1 MFFFWLLSIIT
12 KYLTFLLLY
21 LGYSLTHL
29 IYIFPSIKYKLPPYV
44 AYFWPSAVVSGGDL
58 PFAGH
63 TMKVCADN
71 ECCGWW
77 SRLIYLLAL
86 RLKVLRILPL
96 FRSGTHTDTHSCTR
110 TLTDTHAHSNYYICN
125 MCLPGTSKFSL
136 HLFAYVCFTWAA
148 SAPAISCF
156 LPLAVGQPSGGGVG
170 KHWGKFK
177 VIQDI

>member
-1 MFFFWLLSIIT
+1 MFFFWILSIKT

-29 IYIFPSIKYKLPPYV
+29 IYIFPSIKYKLPPHV
-44 AYFWPSAVVSGGDL
+44 AFFWPSAVVSGGDL

-96 FRSGTHTDTHSCTR
+96 FRSGSLCV
-110 TLTDTHAHSNYYICN
+110 AGPQWA
-125 MCLPGTSKFSL
+125 LPTT
-136 HLFAYVCFTWAA
+136 AT
-148 SAPAISCF
+148 
-156 LPLAVGQPSGGGVG
+156 VGQFDWQTGGYANVSPLQLFNL
-170 KHWGKFK
+170 WPAARLLCQSVS
-177 VIQDI
+177 VISAWPITFI